1 MKFLV
6 LAFCVCAASAAT
18 FPRPGYGNFARATA
32 TVNVPP
38 VVPVV
43 SVVPD
48 VPVYPAVKAVKAETY
63 ATKTYVN
70 DGKDVNAEV
79 LRSNSEVNPD
89 GFAYNYETSN
99 GIAAE
104 AQGTLKELEK
114 GVAAVVVRG
123 QYQYQGPEGPV
134 LVTYEA
140 NENGFQPSSDI
151 LPTPPPVPVAILRSL
166 EYIAAHPQPVEQ
178 VKKF

>member
-1 MKFLV
+1 MESTAIVVKRYLKYLQV

-89 GFAYNYETSN
+89 GFAY
-99 GIAAE
+99 
-104 AQGTLKELEK
+104 K
-114 GVAAVVVRG
+114 
-123 QYQYQGPEGPV
+123 
-134 LVTYEA
+134 
-140 NENGFQPSSDI
+140 
-151 LPTPPPVPVAILRSL
+151 
-166 EYIAAHPQPVEQ
+166 
-178 VKKF
+178 